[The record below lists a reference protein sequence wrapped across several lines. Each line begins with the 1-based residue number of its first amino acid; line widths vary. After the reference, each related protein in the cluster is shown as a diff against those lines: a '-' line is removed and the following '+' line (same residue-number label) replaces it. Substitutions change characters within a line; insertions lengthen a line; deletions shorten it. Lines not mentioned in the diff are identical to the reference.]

1 MGEGPGVVTAE
12 ARVTAVVQVGSLAWK
27 LLHAMHA
34 AKKSHFDM
42 DSFLGLDR
50 ARAQPNFL
58 IETGPSFLM
67 LVLVCDYTLVCM
79 FV

>member
-12 ARVTAVVQVGSLAWK
+12 AQVTAVVQVGSLAWK

-50 ARAQPNFL
+50 ARA
-58 IETGPSFLM
+58 
-67 LVLVCDYTLVCM
+67 
-79 FV
+79 